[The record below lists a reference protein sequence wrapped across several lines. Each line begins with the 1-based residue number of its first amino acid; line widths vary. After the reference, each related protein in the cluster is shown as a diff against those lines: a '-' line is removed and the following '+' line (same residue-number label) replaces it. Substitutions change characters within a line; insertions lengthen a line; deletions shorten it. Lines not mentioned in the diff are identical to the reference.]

1 MIEKKTNSI
10 AVFHVP
16 DGITIDSISER
27 QIGTEHGTFTL
38 RVPNLTSELITQ
50 IAERLKSNRKAY
62 LNRLTTDEIIGKID
76 LAVCRWLDPGYPLR
90 QTAEM
95 LLPVLT
101 GYDPEV
107 IRLQLKRYMRNFRR
121 KELLRFVD
129 EELDSA
135 AMLDGFRPRKSG
147 GFSRA

>member
-10 AVFHVP
+10 DVFHVP

-27 QIGTEHGTFTL
+27 QIDTEHGAFTL
-38 RVPNLTSELITQ
+38 KVPNLTCDLITQ
-50 IAERLKSNRKAY
+50 IAEHLKNNRKAY

-76 LAVCRWLDPGYPLR
+76 LAVHRWFDPGYTLR

-95 LLPVLT
+95 LLPAIT

-121 KELLRFVD
+121 KELLRFLD
-129 EELDSA
+129 EELDHAGWISA
-135 AMLDGFRPRKSG
+135 PQVG
-147 GFSRA
+147 RA